1 MGQYTIQYLLPI
13 FVDIDIEA
21 ESMEEALELAKKT
34 TEFSLFQDPKRV
46 VDCGVKRVVGVLE
59 QTDVPMPPIPEL
71 ADFESDWDDELVSIR
86 NNDVKDT

>member
-1 MGQYTIQYLLPI
+1 MSQYTIQYLLPI
-13 FVDIDIEA
+13 FVDVDIEA

-59 QTDVPMPPIPEL
+59 QTDVPMPSIPEL
-71 ADFESDWDDELVSIR
+71 ADFEHDWDDEILFETR
-86 NNDVKDT
+86 K